1 MKSSAPGK
9 STSRAEVQDITR
21 HGIWLYVKGR
31 EFFLPFEEYPW
42 FRDAK
47 ISAVHNVHLLHQ
59 FHLHWPDI
67 DVDLDLASLE
77 HPERFPL
84 IAK

>member
-9 STSRAEVQDITR
+9 NTSHVEVQGITR

-31 EFFLPFEEYPW
+31 EFFLPFEDYPW

-47 ISAVHNVHLLHQ
+47 ISAVHNVRLQHQ
-59 FHLHWPDI
+59 FHLHWPDL

-77 HPERFPL
+77 HPERYPL
-84 IAK
+84 VAK